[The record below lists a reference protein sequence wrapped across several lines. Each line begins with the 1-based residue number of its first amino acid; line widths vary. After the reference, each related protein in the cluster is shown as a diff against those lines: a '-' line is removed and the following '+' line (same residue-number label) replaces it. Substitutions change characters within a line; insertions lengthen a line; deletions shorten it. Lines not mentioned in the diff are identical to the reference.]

1 MPTTSHPT
9 PLSARLKVLAAAALF
24 SSGGAA
30 IKAISLTG
38 WQVASFRSG
47 VAAIALFLLMPEA
60 RRRPNLRVLAVGF
73 CYASTM
79 ILFVQSNKLTTA
91 ASMVFLQST
100 APLYVLLLS
109 PWLLQERVRPR
120 DLVYMAVLAMGL
132 GLFFVGLDPVS
143 ATAPNPLLGNLLAL
157 LSGVFWALTVMG
169 LRSLGRGAGR
179 EGSWG
184 PAAALWGSILAF
196 GMCLPMALPVA
207 SSRPTDWLLVSFLG
221 VFQIA
226 AAYIFLLRGLEH
238 VRALEASLLLLLEP
252 VLNPIWAWLVHG
264 ERPGAWSLTGGAI
277 IIFSTVVKSWI
288 DSREEARAEPAVTS
302 PP

>member
-1 MPTTSHPT
+1 VSTTTHST

-24 SSGGAA
+24 STGGAV
-30 IKAISLTG
+30 IKAVSFSG
-38 WQVASFRSG
+38 WQVATFRSA
-47 VAAIALFLLMPEA
+47 VAAIVLFLLMPEA
-60 RRRPNLRVLAVGF
+60 RRRPSLKVLAVGVS
-73 CYASTM
+73 YATMM

-109 PWLLQERVRPR
+109 PWMLEEKIRPR
-120 DLVYMAVLAMGL
+120 DLVYMAVLGVGL

-143 ATAPNPLLGNLLAL
+143 ATAPNPFLGNLLAL
-157 LSGVFWALTVMG
+157 LSGVFWATTIIG
-169 LRSLGRGAGR
+169 LRALGRGAEEG
-179 EGSWG
+179 GSWG
-184 PAAALWGSILAF
+184 PSAALWGSVFAF
-196 GMCLPMALPVA
+196 TMCFPFAFPVT
-207 SSRPTDWLLVSFLG
+207 SSRPVDWILVIFLG

-226 AAYIFLLRGLEH
+226 LAYILLLRGLEN

-252 VLNPIWAWLVHG
+252 VLNPVWAWLVHG

-277 IIFSTVVKSWI
+277 ILLSTVVKSWL
-288 DSREEARAEPAVTS
+288 DTRSDAAVTS